1 MCVFFRSFLVA
12 TNALFI
18 KSDLDG
24 KQKNMPSY
32 QLCLILKSALSRTE
46 LHHALRRSCE
56 TILER
61 QGIIRSLENMGHK
74 PLPNRIRKYGEHHL
88 KGRYFLVNYE
98 SSAGIQSDIKEYLH
112 RDIDVL
118 APNIILR
125 KEEETYSPEFTP
137 CIFGELPNPE
147 HEKYLWR
154 SKILRHLKI
163 SRKYKIEARRSRP
176 S

>member
-1 MCVFFRSFLVA
+1 
-12 TNALFI
+12 
-18 KSDLDG
+18 
-24 KQKNMPSY
+24 MPSY
-32 QLCLILKSALSRTE
+32 QLCLVLKSALNRTE

-56 TILER
+56 TILQR

-74 PLPNRIRKYGEHHL
+74 PLPNRIKKYGEYHL

-98 SSAGIQSDIKEYLH
+98 SSASIQSDIKEYLH

-137 CIFGELPNPE
+137 FDDRIMTFTPHFAPLSCITPKVTCLAGCGLVTQVTRTICLSQP
-147 HEKYLWR
+147 
-154 SKILRHLKI
+154 
-163 SRKYKIEARRSRP
+163 
-176 S
+176 